1 MSAEDQKYTLS
12 YSLTQSRNFYN
23 TANSRVKAAHLLN
36 TCSYAKTSKQNCLS
50 VFKLNPQE
58 SFSIVSVAI
67 IEEVVASKSIE
78 LKILK
83 ITYRNKFRQFCSEK
97 FYFIFYTKNNKI
109 LDWRWNILLLSFP
122 EKRVSRNGFHKGSFL
137 CWNLKYEVN
146 YHKKAKVIIS
156 KILCNEMNVLINCK
170 TNIDK

>member
-36 TCSYAKTSKQNCLS
+36 TCSYANTSKQNCLS

-58 SFSIVSVAI
+58 YFSIVSVAI
-67 IEEVVASKSIE
+67 IEEVVVSKSIE

-109 LDWRWNILLLSFP
+109 LDWR
-122 EKRVSRNGFHKGSFL
+122 
-137 CWNLKYEVN
+137 
-146 YHKKAKVIIS
+146 
-156 KILCNEMNVLINCK
+156 
-170 TNIDK
+170 

>member
-12 YSLTQSRNFYN
+12 HSHTQSRNFYN
-23 TANSRVKAAHLLN
+23 TANSRVKAPYLLN

-50 VFKLNPQE
+50 VFKLNSQE
-58 SFSIVSVAI
+58 SFSIVSTAM
-67 IEEVVASKSIE
+67 IEEVVVSKSIE

-83 ITYRNKFRQFCSEK
+83 ITYRIEFLQ
-97 FYFIFYTKNNKI
+97 FYFIFYAKNNKI
-109 LDWRWNILLLSFP
+109 LDWRWNILLLSFS
-122 EKRVSRNGFHKGSFL
+122 EKRVSRNRFHKGSFL
-137 CWNLKYEVN
+137 CWNLKDEVN